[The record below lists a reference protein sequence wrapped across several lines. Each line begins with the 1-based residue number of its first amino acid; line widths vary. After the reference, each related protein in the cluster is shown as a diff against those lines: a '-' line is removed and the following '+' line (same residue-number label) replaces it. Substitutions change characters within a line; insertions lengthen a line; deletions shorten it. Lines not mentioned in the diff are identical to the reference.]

1 MILLYIQFDPSG
13 YGKTYKYLLVNP
25 GHYKIDNTKPLVY
38 YQGATAKGPITH
50 IMYATKAEKV
60 TVLPTV
66 VSKQIVLLDEHNHV
80 EIQTLGKTVTSEI
93 SCPKSPKPPKTSR
106 DRATPD
112 KTLKN
117 IGKEYSHSE
126 IIDKMIQES
135 LSNIDSYTHKLLIKR
150 R

>member
-80 EIQTLGKTVTSEI
+80 EIQTLGKVATAEVKEI
-93 SCPKSPKPPKTSR
+93 QAPKISP
-106 DRATPD
+106 AQ
-112 KTLKN
+112 
-117 IGKEYSHSE
+117 G
-126 IIDKMIQES
+126 
-135 LSNIDSYTHKLLIKR
+135 LSNEWIDVLASIAGAYQGCYPRKGGKR
-150 R
+150 

>member
-80 EIQTLGKTVTSEI
+80 EIQALGKVINVQPEAGGSQGRRE
-93 SCPKSPKPPKTSR
+93 SPPPQPDPPRVCKELQNIIKQATKEADTHFHKIMSR
-106 DRATPD
+106 RV
-112 KTLKN
+112 
-117 IGKEYSHSE
+117 
-126 IIDKMIQES
+126 
-135 LSNIDSYTHKLLIKR
+135 
-150 R
+150 